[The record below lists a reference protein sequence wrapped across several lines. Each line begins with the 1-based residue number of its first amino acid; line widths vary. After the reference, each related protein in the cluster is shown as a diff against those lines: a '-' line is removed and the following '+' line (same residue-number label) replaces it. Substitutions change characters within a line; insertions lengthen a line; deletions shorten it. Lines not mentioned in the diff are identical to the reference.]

1 VGAEAPWDVVVVGAG
16 PAGCA
21 AAAQVLLDRPSA
33 RVLIIDRSEFPRDK
47 ACGDGIAAEAFDELQ
62 RLGFDVSALVAGYP
76 PLDRLRLRSPGGVDV
91 DRRMRRQVRVIPRQ
105 VFDDRLLHQVV
116 ARGATFRRHT
126 VRGFEAGPD
135 GVCLDGQVTAKV
147 VIGAD
152 GASSVVRRSLGAAA
166 RRSGDRATGRRSGD
180 RATGRWSGD
189 GATGRWSGDGSAGH
203 VALAIRGY
211 APVPVGLEDAQ
222 LITMTDKRWPAYAW
236 SFPTGD
242 GWANVGY
249 GELLTGKPLS
259 RREMLS
265 ALHELV
271 PGLETPQHLRGH
283 RLPLSSGRPDVPDGR
298 VLLAGDAQSLVNP
311 LTGEGIFYAVVSG
324 ALAGRAAASG
334 QGAGSAYRVLLRDR
348 LEWHLRSASVVHTLG
363 RWPGLVDVGMRSAA
377 RHRGAFDD
385 LVRFG
390 LADGGLTP
398 RMLAGLLPSR
408 LRNP

>member
-33 RVLIIDRSEFPRDK
+33 RVLILDRSEFPRDK

-62 RLGFDVSALVAGYP
+62 RLGFNVSTLVAGYP

-105 VFDDRLLHQVV
+105 VFDDRLLHQVL

-126 VRGFEAGPD
+126 VRSFEAGPD

-152 GASSVVRRSLGAAA
+152 GASSVVRRSLGA
-166 RRSGDRATGRRSGD
+166 TGRRSGD
-180 RATGRWSGD
+180 R
-189 GATGRWSGDGSAGH
+189 ATGRWSGDGSAGH

-211 APVPVGLEDAQ
+211 APVPAGLEDAQ

-236 SFPTGD
+236 SFSTGD

-283 RLPLSSGRPDVPDGR
+283 RLPLSSRRPDVLDGR

-334 QGAGSAYRVLLRDR
+334 QGAGSAYRALLRGR
-348 LEWHLRSASVVHTLG
+348 LGWHLRSASVVHTLG
-363 RWPGLVDVGMRSAA
+363 RWPGLVDIGMRSAA